1 MMRRHFSR
9 SVCPLILS
17 VCFSLAAAGQETAKT
32 NPFSGDAKAVEEGKS
47 LFRINCSLCHGIAGR
62 GGIRGPDLST
72 GRWVHGGSDE
82 DLFNTI
88 LRGVPG
94 TPMPA
99 NDLTDEETWLVI
111 SYLRSLTPQ
120 NTAVRG
126 DKAAGERTFW
136 GDGNCSLCHMVNG
149 KGGRVGPDLSRVG
162 SMRPLEYLTES
173 IRQPDAH
180 LSEGLSYPYKD
191 LAQAYE
197 KVVVVTSA
205 GKRITGVALNE
216 DTFTLQ
222 MMDQSENLYLLQ
234 KKDLRSVEHT
244 HKSLMPAYGP
254 DLLSDQD
261 LQDLLAYLSSLRGA
275 KP

>member
-1 MMRRHFSR
+1 
-9 SVCPLILS
+9 LT
-17 VCFSLAAAGQETAKT
+17 AAGQEPAKK
-32 NPFSGDAKAVEEGKS
+32 NPFAGDAGAIEEGKS

-99 NDLTDEETWLVI
+99 NDLTDEEAWLVI
-111 SYLRSLTPQ
+111 AYLRSLTPQ
-120 NTAVRG
+120 NTAVKG
-126 DKAAGERTFW
+126 NKAAGEKTFW
-136 GDGNCSLCHMVNG
+136 NDGNCSLCHMVNG

-162 SMRPLEYLTES
+162 SMRSLEYLEES
-173 IRQPDAH
+173 IRKPDAH
-180 LSEGLSYPYKD
+180 LAEGLSYPYKD

-205 GKRITGVALNE
+205 GKQITGVALNE

-222 MMDQSENLYLLQ
+222 MMDQSENLHLFQ

-244 HKSLMPAYGP
+244 RKSLMPAYGP
-254 DLLSDQD
+254 DLLNDQD
-261 LQDLLAYLSSLRGA
+261 LEDLLAYLSSLRGE